1 LDYYQFMP
9 IYIFY
14 AAFFVLLIL
23 VMIFAGKFVK
33 RLPSNVVKII
43 SWTSTGIGAI
53 GFLLWFL
60 KGDEIYKYIALGS
73 IILYFLFY
81 NYDSKKG

>member
-1 LDYYQFMP
+1 MN
-9 IYIFY
+9 ITIVYI
-14 AAFFVLLIL
+14 AFFVLLIFI
-23 VMIFAGKFVK
+23 MIFAGKFVK
-33 RLPSNVVKII
+33 KLPSNVIKII

-53 GFLLWFL
+53 GLLLWFL

>member
-1 LDYYQFMP
+1 MSM
-9 IYIFY
+9 IIFY
-14 AAFFVLLIL
+14 TSLFVLLVI
-23 VMIFAGKFVK
+23 VMVFAGKFVK
-33 RLPSNVVKII
+33 KLPPNVIKII
-43 SWTSTGIGAI
+43 SWASTGIGAI

>member
-1 LDYYQFMP
+1 MNTT
-9 IYIFY
+9 IFY
-14 AAFFVLLIL
+14 IASFVLLIFI
-23 VMIFAGKFVK
+23 MIFAGKFVK
-33 RLPSNVVKII
+33 KLPSNVIKII

-53 GFLLWFL
+53 GLLLWFL
-60 KGDEIYKYIALGS
+60 KGDEIYKYIALVS

>member
-1 LDYYQFMP
+1 MN
-9 IYIFY
+9 ITIVYI
-14 AAFFVLLIL
+14 ASFVLLIFI
-23 VMIFAGKFVK
+23 MIFAGKFVK
-33 RLPSNVVKII
+33 KLPSNVIKII

-53 GFLLWFL
+53 GLLLWFL

>member
-1 LDYYQFMP
+1 MN
-9 IYIFY
+9 ITIVYI
-14 AAFFVLLIL
+14 AFFVLLIFI
-23 VMIFAGKFVK
+23 MIFAGKFVK
-33 RLPSNVVKII
+33 TLPSNVIKII

-53 GFLLWFL
+53 GLLLWFL